1 MAITVNTNVASL
13 TAQKSLN
20 NATTKM
26 NTAMERLSTGIKI
39 NSSKDDAAGSAV
51 STKLEYKVS
60 SLNVAGDNAQMG
72 SSLLDTEEG
81 TLDVIQSN
89 MQRIRDLTEQAANG
103 TYGTDAMTAIK
114 SEITGRLAEVTRI
127 AGTTEF
133 NGKKLLDGSMDN
145 GINLQVGIMSGDDSV
160 INLKGSLFASTTA
173 ESLLGD
179 YSFQGNSPAITGD
192 ASDGIEPMPAF
203 DDGKGGKRFAKSS
216 EATGNAVVFQC
227 EGKIYLKIG
236 NDYFEANETRTDADG
251 VKYRVATKHITD
263 EAELAK
269 VKETFYDDSD
279 AGIAKATRTNLS
291 GKVTFVT
298 GDAANKSY
306 NAVDNLE
313 SIFTNDITARAL
325 LDNIDKALTNV
336 TDRKTEIGAAQQ
348 RIASAM
354 EVTNVMSTNLTAAN
368 SLIKDADIAEE
379 SSSYIKNQ
387 ILQQTASSLLAT
399 ANQNPSI
406 AMSLI

>member
-1 MAITVNTNVASL
+1 MAITINTNLASL

-20 NATTKM
+20 NATTRM
-26 NTAMERLSTGIKI
+26 NTAMERLSTGLRI

-89 MQRIRDLTEQAANG
+89 MTRIRDLTEQAANG

-114 SEITGRLAEVTRI
+114 SEIAGRLAEVTRI

-145 GINLQVGIMSGDDSV
+145 GINLQVGITANDDSV
-160 INLKGSLFASTTA
+160 INLQGSLFASTTA

-179 YSFQGNSPAITGD
+179 YTIKGNGDGSKVAKGDTPTANVITFNGD
-192 ASDGIEPMPAF
+192 A
-203 DDGKGGKRFAKSS
+203 
-216 EATGNAVVFQC
+216 NAR
-227 EGKIYLKIG
+227 IG
-236 NDYFEANETRTDADG
+236 NDYYKVDGTAENGNKKLVLLTGAELKTAQNKYKEELGKNTPDIKNSNEKFSFQNDSVTDA
-251 VKYRVATKHITD
+251 KMK
-263 EAELAK
+263 
-269 VKETFYDDSD
+269 
-279 AGIAKATRTNLS
+279 N
-291 GKVTFVT
+291 
-298 GDAANKSY
+298 
-306 NAVDNLE
+306 NAVNNLDE
-313 SIFTNDITARAL
+313 VFRNDITAQAF
-325 LDNIDKALTNV
+325 LDNVDSALANV
-336 TDRKTEIGAAQQ
+336 IDRKTEIGAAQQ

-354 EVTNVMSTNLTAAN
+354 EVTNVMSTNFTSVN

>member
-1 MAITVNTNVASL
+1 MAITINTNVASL

-26 NTAMERLSTGIKI
+26 NTAMERLSTGLRI

-60 SLNVAGDNAQMG
+60 SLAVAEDNAQMG

-89 MQRIRDLTEQAANG
+89 MTRIRDLTEQAANG

-114 SEITGRLAEVTRI
+114 SEIAGRLAEVTRI
-127 AGTTEF
+127 ASTTEF

-145 GINLQVGIMSGDDSV
+145 GVNLQVGITSGDEAV
-160 INLKGSLFASTTA
+160 INLQGSLFAEATA

-179 YSFQGNSPAITGD
+179 YSIKGNGD
-192 ASDGIEPMPAF
+192 GQNVAAGENPTANVVEFNGQVRIGNTYF
-203 DDGKGGKRFAKSS
+203 DNAGGKLTVADDQEAAKTAY
-216 EATGNAVVFQC
+216 EAAKKAGTLKNSNTEFHFENDNVDAELKKNAVSN
-227 EGKIYLKIG
+227 L
-236 NDYFEANETRTDADG
+236 DA
-251 VKYRVATKHITD
+251 
-263 EAELAK
+263 
-269 VKETFYDDSD
+269 
-279 AGIAKATRTNLS
+279 
-291 GKVTFVT
+291 
-298 GDAANKSY
+298 
-306 NAVDNLE
+306 
-313 SIFTNDITARAL
+313 IFTNDVTARAF
-325 LDNIDKALTNV
+325 LDNIDKSLNDV
-336 TDRKTEIGAAQQ
+336 TARKTEIGAAQQ
-348 RIASAM
+348 RVSSAM

-379 SSSYIKNQ
+379 SSNYIKNQ

-406 AMSLI
+406 ALSLI